1 MGRNAV
7 RYFRTA
13 SHEVYEQAR
22 LTLDAAWGHPNAAT
36 KTVTCID
43 PAAVAPRDP
52 QGRIVLA
59 VDDAFCEYSVAV
71 DLLPQLLASGVV
83 EEISRATYLAS
94 FVYTLPGE

>member
-1 MGRNAV
+1 MGRDAV
-7 RYFRTA
+7 RCFRTA
-13 SHEVYEQAR
+13 SDEVYEQAR
-22 LTLDAAWGHPNAAT
+22 LTLDAAWGHPNPAT

-83 EEISRATYLAS
+83 EEITEAEYRTALSQETPPA
-94 FVYTLPGE
+94 